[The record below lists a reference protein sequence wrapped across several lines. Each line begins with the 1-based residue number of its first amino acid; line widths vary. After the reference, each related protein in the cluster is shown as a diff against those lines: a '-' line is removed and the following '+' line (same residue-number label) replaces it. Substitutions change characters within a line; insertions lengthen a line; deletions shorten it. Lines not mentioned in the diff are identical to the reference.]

1 MKTIQATL
9 AIILLTFVGQV
20 MALTPVRAKPISKA
34 TNLFCK
40 SVENKNREVMD
51 MMLSQGADINA
62 SCYFGYNGSRGKLTP
77 LVFAIGMQG
86 EFGVDYTIILDYLLD
101 NGVDVNVRPEQG
113 ETPLITAVDLFSR
126 NNQEES
132 ARLVE
137 LLIAKGAKIS
147 VVDRVSDGQGGKEA
161 QE

>member
-1 MKTIQATL
+1 
-9 AIILLTFVGQV
+9 
-20 MALTPVRAKPISKA
+20 
-34 TNLFCK
+34 
-40 SVENKNREVMD
+40 
-51 MMLSQGADINA
+51 
-62 SCYFGYNGSRGKLTP
+62 
-77 LVFAIGMQG
+77 
-86 EFGVDYTIILDYLLD
+86 LLD